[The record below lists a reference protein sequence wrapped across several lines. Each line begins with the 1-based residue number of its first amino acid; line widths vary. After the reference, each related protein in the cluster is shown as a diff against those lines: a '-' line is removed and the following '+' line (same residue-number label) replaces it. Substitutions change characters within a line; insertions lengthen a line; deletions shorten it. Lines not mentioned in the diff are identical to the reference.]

1 MYNEMCALISARSRI
16 EPRPRKGRSRR
27 GRCFVGRHVG
37 VFLQSLTLKGSPFS
51 LFSLCFVLS
60 LSVLRVEHA
69 RIAHSGGERS
79 PCFSYNHRAAAAGHG
94 AEGGGHFSLQRD
106 ERGEKKGSKKKE
118 REWNFLSAKSQKRSF
133 ERCCFF
139 FAAPLVTVPAFKRIH
154 DDLCAPG
161 REPPL
166 VLVQRRASLALQRG
180 PQGRRGRRP

>member
-1 MYNEMCALISARSRI
+1 MYYEMCALISARSRI

-69 RIAHSGGERS
+69 RIAHSGGERR

-106 ERGEKKGSKKKE
+106 ERGEKKGSKKK
-118 REWNFLSAKSQKRSF
+118 RESGIFYVRSLRKGVSNVAAFFLLPRS
-133 ERCCFF
+133 
-139 FAAPLVTVPAFKRIH
+139 
-154 DDLCAPG
+154 
-161 REPPL
+161 
-166 VLVQRRASLALQRG
+166 
-180 PQGRRGRRP
+180 